1 MKSRVVLPLLTLLT
15 LWSGSA
21 PLCIATPH
29 EQSHTSDQAVRAS
42 VFLPMHNKLPLT
54 NAGHTKRKKFYFAL
68 SLAGGGARGA
78 AHIGVLKALEEA
90 GLKPSFVTG
99 CSVGAA
105 VGALYCAGVPV
116 SEIER
121 MMLDGEFKKAWFP
134 KSIPVQAALYA
145 PRYMFAT
152 ALNMKP
158 TLGLYSGK
166 EIGKF
171 MNKHLPHDQRKIEQL
186 KIPFAAMTTDVL
198 DSQPVWM
205 REGSIAEAVQASC
218 ACPFLYRP
226 LKNKEGRLLIDGGLR
241 HNTPADMT
249 ESLTDAPIIA
259 VKCYSKL
266 ETKPEDKYKNPL
278 KYADRM
284 ISILMSEIE
293 ARNVES
299 SEMVI
304 EPEMQ
309 NVQTYAFEHDKVK
322 EAIDAGEAAARE
334 MLPQIKAK
342 LLEKEPKQ
350 AASLK

>member
-1 MKSRVVLPLLTLLT
+1 MRSRQLLPLLALLT
-15 LWSGSA
+15 LWTGSA
-21 PLCIATPH
+21 PLCIATPV
-29 EQSHTSDQAVRAS
+29 EQPRPDTGVRAS
-42 VFLPMHNKLPLT
+42 VFLPMHSKLPLT
-54 NAGHTKRKKFYFAL
+54 NASRTGKRKFFFAL

-90 GLKPSFVTG
+90 GLRPSFVTG

-134 KSIPVQAALYA
+134 KSIPVQAVLYA
-145 PRYMFAT
+145 PRYAVAK

-166 EIGKF
+166 DIHKF
-171 MNKHLPHDQRKIEQL
+171 MTRHLPHDQQQIEKL

-205 REGSIAEAVQASC
+205 KQGSVADAVQASC

-226 LKNKEGRLLIDGGLR
+226 LKHKDGRLLIDGGLR
-241 HNTPADMT
+241 HNIPTDLT
-249 ESLTDAPIIA
+249 EITNAPVVA

-266 ETKPEDKYKNPL
+266 EQKPASRYGDPL
-278 KYADRM
+278 MYADRM

-293 ARNVES
+293 ARNCENS
-299 SEMVI
+299 DLVI

-309 NVQTYAFEHDKVK
+309 NVQTYSFERDKVT
-322 EAIDAGEAAARE
+322 EAIAAGEAAARA
-334 MLPQIKAK
+334 MLPTIKAR

-350 AASLK
+350 AALK

>member
-1 MKSRVVLPLLTLLT
+1 MN
-15 LWSGSA
+15 
-21 PLCIATPH
+21 
-29 EQSHTSDQAVRAS
+29 
-42 VFLPMHNKLPLT
+42 NKLPLT
-54 NAGHTKRKKFYFAL
+54 STTRGKKKKFYFAL

-90 GLKPSFVTG
+90 GLKPSIVTG

-121 MMLDGEFKKAWFP
+121 LMVEGEFKKAWFP
-134 KSIPVQAALYA
+134 KSIPLQAALYA
-145 PRYMFAT
+145 PKYVMAT

-166 EIGKF
+166 EIAKF

-186 KIPFAAMTTDVL
+186 KIPFACMTTDVL

-205 REGSIAEAVQASC
+205 RQGNIAEAVQASC

-226 LKNKEGRLLIDGGLR
+226 LKHKDGRLLIDGGLR
-241 HNTPADMT
+241 HNIPTDLS
-249 ESLTDAPIIA
+249 EITDAPVVA

-266 ETKPEDKYKNPL
+266 ETKPESRYKDPL

-293 ARNVES
+293 ARNCENS
-299 SEMVI
+299 DLVI

-309 NVQTYAFEHDKVK
+309 NVQTYAFEREKVT
-322 EAIDAGEAAARE
+322 EAIAAGEAAARE
-334 MLPQIKAK
+334 MLPTIKAR

-350 AASLK
+350 AASLR